1 MEQNGV
7 YYKDKCYVNYKT
19 FCGSYGT
26 CYVLCMR
33 VRVRIGESFVL
44 RKTFTFYSKAV
55 FNI

>member
-1 MEQNGV
+1 MEQNGD

-26 CYVLCMR
+26 CNVLCML

-44 RKTFTFYSKAV
+44 RKKVY
-55 FNI
+55 ILQ